1 MVESWPTVSIVTVSL
16 NGIKWLKGLFNSILA
31 SDYPSNNLEVIY
43 VDNGSTDGSVDF
55 ARRLFEKGPSLRIIE
70 NKSNRGWSPANNQ
83 GIDIA
88 KNEIIL
94 CISNDMEVDSRWI
107 KEIVSV
113 MKSDEKVGI
122 VQCNSFSM
130 WNRKVPDSGMNYL
143 DRFGFAYS
151 YAPAKSAD
159 EVFYAE
165 GMAFA
170 IRKEVIREI
179 GVLDEYYFMEYDDM
193 DYSWRARL
201 AGYKVLFA
209 SESKVYHA
217 RGGTVGSTY
226 FQRINNTKWYTRN
239 HIVTI
244 IKNYNLLN
252 ILQVLPVVLII
263 ESLKILFL
271 MFVKKNQRLAM
282 AALEGLFRPLKDF
295 PTVFKKRINIQ
306 KMRKVPDS
314 VIMKSMHP
322 FNPWALRMFL
332 LFQAKGK
339 RLAIN
344 K

>member
-1 MVESWPTVSIVTVSL
+1 MVENWPTVSIVTVSV
-16 NGIKWLKGLFNSILA
+16 NGIKWLKSLFASILA
-31 SDYPSNNLEVIY
+31 SDYPSNKLEVIY

-55 ARRLFEKGPSLRIIE
+55 ARQLFENGPSLRIIE
-70 NKSNRGWSPANNQ
+70 NGCNMGWSPANNQ
-83 GIDIA
+83 GIEIA
-88 KNEIIL
+88 RNEIIL

-107 KEIVSV
+107 KEIVRT
-113 MKSDEKVGI
+113 MGSDKKVGI
-122 VQCNSFSM
+122 VQCNSLSL

-143 DRFGFAYS
+143 DKFGFAYS
-151 YAPAKSAD
+151 YAPTESDA

-170 IRKEVIREI
+170 IRKEVVREI
-179 GVLDEYYFMEYDDM
+179 GVLDEYFFMEYDDM

-201 AGYKVLFA
+201 AGYKVLFSLA
-209 SESKVYHA
+209 AKVYHA

-244 IKNYNLLN
+244 LKNYELTN
-252 ILQVLPVVLII
+252 ILKVLPIVLTI
-263 ESLKILFL
+263 ESSKILYL
-271 MFVKKNQRLAM
+271 MFVKKNQKLAN
-282 AALEGLFRPLKDF
+282 AASKGLLTVLKDF
-295 PTVFKKRINIQ
+295 PTIFKKRMTVQ

-314 VIMKSMHP
+314 VIIKSMHA
-322 FNPWALRMFL
+322 FNPWSLRMFL
-332 LFQAKGK
+332 LLQAKGK